1 MIISEKIID
10 LRKKAGL
17 SQEDLANKLGVS
29 RQSVSKWESR
39 ASLPEISKIIQMSE
53 IFGVSTDY
61 LLRDDMKDEEIFES
75 TSENINKERLVSL
88 EEANEYMDLTK
99 RLSGKKAISISTFIW
114 SPILII
120 LLNAFSD
127 NNVFGISEKVA
138 ITIGLVGMLSLISIA
153 IFSLILI
160 DGKMKK
166 FEYLESQSIQLQY
179 GSESIIRRR
188 QESYL
193 EKSTL
198 LNGIGVAIIIL
209 AIIPVVISFIF
220 DNSLYSSL
228 SICFLLL
235 FIGLAVNI
243 LVRNSQIK
251 ESFQKLLQEE
261 EYTINRKILKKS
273 LSWVLGVYWS
283 VVLLI
288 YLSYSFITSDWSR
301 SWIIWPISWVLS
313 SVIESI
319 SSKSWIKLKKYLFKP
334 IVSAFFILN

>member
-75 TSENINKERLVSL
+75 TSENIDKGRLVSL

-179 GSESIIRRR
+179 GSESVIRRR

-198 LNGIGVAIIIL
+198 LNGIGVVIIIL

-228 SICFLLL
+228 STCFLLL

-301 SWIIWPISWVLS
+301 SWIIWPISWILS

-319 SSKSWIKLKKYLFKP
+319 SSKS
-334 IVSAFFILN
+334 

>member
-75 TSENINKERLVSL
+75 TSENIDKGRLVSL

-179 GSESIIRRR
+179 GTESVIRRR

-228 SICFLLL
+228 STCFLLL

-243 LVRNSQIK
+243 LVRNSQIE

-261 EYTINRKILKKS
+261 EFTIKRKILKKR
-273 LSWVLGVYWS
+273 LNWVPGVYWS

-288 YLSYSFITSDWSR
+288 YLSYSFITSGWSR
-301 SWIIWPISWVLS
+301 SWIIWPISGILFWILS
-313 SVIESI
+313 SAIELI
-319 SSKSWIKLKKYLFKP
+319 SSKS
-334 IVSAFFILN
+334 